1 MARKT
6 HLHSRPAAPKSPADD
21 NGAGTPSTE
30 LASVI
35 GRVKTLLQE
44 QRPQEALDFV
54 NRRKQASPWISNAR
68 GVCMLRL
75 ESTDE
80 AIAVFRGLAAQSGIV
95 LKPDAPVIFKT
106 NFATALLAS
115 GNLAG
120 CLSVL
125 HETNAEDAPTVRQLR
140 DSIERWRRSL
150 SWWQRLHWL
159 LGDFPSGRVS
169 LDFPLGELE

>member
-1 MARKT
+1 
-6 HLHSRPAAPKSPADD
+6 
-21 NGAGTPSTE
+21 
-30 LASVI
+30 
-35 GRVKTLLQE
+35 
-44 QRPQEALDFV
+44 
-54 NRRKQASPWISNAR
+54 
-68 GVCMLRL
+68 MLRL